1 MGLGLTSQ
9 ETEGLAG
16 LEALRPTRQHVQ
28 GHLEPKHQEI
38 VLYNHLK
45 QRYFLRSINYFQFS
59 SDPSFSPHN
68 FTSVILIHQVNLEK
82 ALVPPPSY
90 APLSNHVCAPPI
102 LSQ

>member
-9 ETEGLAG
+9 ETEG
-16 LEALRPTRQHVQ
+16 LRPTRQHVQ

-59 SDPSFSPHN
+59 SDPSFFSPQLHIGDSY
-68 FTSVILIHQVNLEK
+68 TSGK
-82 ALVPPPSY
+82 S
-90 APLSNHVCAPPI
+90 
-102 LSQ
+102 